1 MPSKD
6 WYSVRSIFRSDT
18 TEDGKPRRAF
28 EERVVLFR
36 AESFDEALAKG
47 EAEAKQYASDWP
59 HPKILN
65 RIVAFHIH
73 DEDLREG
80 DEVWSCIRDL
90 DISDEEFHR
99 RIFDGEFENST
110 NARLQKRDG

>member
-1 MPSKD
+1 M
-6 WYSVRSIFRSDT
+6 

-36 AESFDEALAKG
+36 ASSFDEALAKG
-47 EAEAKQYASDWP
+47 EAEAKRYAEGWP
-59 HPKILN
+59 HPKILDH
-65 RIVAFHIH
+65 IVACSIH

-90 DISDEEFHR
+90 DISDEEFLR
-99 RIFDGEFENST
+99 RIYDGEG
-110 NARLQKRDG
+110 LQKRDA